1 MEDRDDYGLV
11 EAVCEALAAYADEDG
26 IWSLSETERTVLL
39 PYWAKAIVDN
49 GGFLYFYSGADNA
62 NEVAEALEKI
72 GCSGVAAAFRRSAEL
87 FPDGRPIRGEEAR
100 SRWLEEHEAEAD
112 ALFAEL
118 NPTVWSSDEEL
129 WTRLA
134 AYIRSHRTDL
144 ERVGHGYD
152 RVGPA

>member
-1 MEDRDDYGLV
+1 MEDQDDYALV
-11 EAVCEALAAYADEDG
+11 ETVCEALATYADEDG

-49 GGFLYFYSGADNA
+49 GGFLYFYAGADNA

-87 FPDGRPIRGEEAR
+87 FPGGRPIRGEEAM

-112 ALFAEL
+112 ALFADL
-118 NPTVWSSDEEL
+118 NPTVWRCDEEL

-134 AYIRSHRTDL
+134 AFIRGHL
-144 ERVGHGYD
+144 NELQRVT
-152 RVGPA
+152 RA